1 MIIPALEYYLVLG
14 AALFIIGL
22 LGVLVRRNLLIVFMS
37 IELILLGANVT
48 FVGFAVAL
56 NNMLGQAFVIFS
68 LTVAAAEAAVGLAT
82 IVALSRHR
90 DSLNVDEIDTLKG

>member
-1 MIIPALEYYLVLG
+1 MIIPALEYYLLLG
-14 AALFIIGL
+14 AALFVIGL

-68 LTVAAAEAAVGLAT
+68 LTVAAAEAAVGLAI
-82 IVALSRHR
+82 IVALARHR
-90 DSLNVDEIDTLKG
+90 ETLNVDEIDTLRG

>member
-37 IELILLGANVT
+37 IELILLGQLD
-48 FVGFAVAL
+48 FFGFAVAL
-56 NNMLGQAFVIFS
+56 KQHARTSVVIF
-68 LTVAAAEAAVGLAT
+68 
-82 IVALSRHR
+82 R
-90 DSLNVDEIDTLKG
+90 